1 MQEWRQHGEGGVH
14 QLQQQGG
21 LRRRNIKTRKSY
33 RCEID
38 PKIEFNLFKIL
49 RFMCRLW
56 QRFDLTDI
64 NEYI

>member
-1 MQEWRQHGEGGVH
+1 MQEWRQHGEGGVQ

-38 PKIEFNLFKIL
+38 PKSNSTCSTAYVS
-49 RFMCRLW
+49 FMA
-56 QRFDLTDI
+56 
-64 NEYI
+64 NV